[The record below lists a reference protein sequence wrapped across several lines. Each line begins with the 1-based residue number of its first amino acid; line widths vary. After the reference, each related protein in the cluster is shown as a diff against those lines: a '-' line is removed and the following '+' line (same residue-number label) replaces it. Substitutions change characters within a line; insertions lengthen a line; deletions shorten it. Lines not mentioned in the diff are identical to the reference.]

1 MTRQAVQAAADQ
13 ANREGRLHPSQRR
26 MVLDG
31 NFWTLVLVL
40 LVLVALAVLT
50 PIWFGISPA
59 MIRTTND
66 LNAYFGK
73 PLVSY
78 WSKNAPLFIMSLV
91 FLVGAVY
98 PGRAIGRRLADWR
111 GGKADVVT
119 GLTHDFGHVQHRPSG
134 VLPPMYLYEITER
147 IPFTYLVV
155 NGKSYRLDPDLRSR
169 VLGGRANGAVFTPR
183 SKILVNVVAA

>member
-1 MTRQAVQAAADQ
+1 MNQQAVQAAADQ
-13 ANREGRLHPSQRR
+13 ANREGKLHPSQRR

-59 MIRTTND
+59 MIQTTNN

-78 WSKNAPLFIMSLV
+78 WSKNASLYVMSLV
-91 FLVGAVY
+91 FLVIAVY
-98 PGRAIGRRLADWR
+98 PGRAIRRRLTDWR
-111 GGKADVVT
+111 GGKVDVVA
-119 GLTHDFGHVQHRPSG
+119 GLTQDFGHVQHRPSG

-147 IPFTYLVV
+147 IAFTYLVV
-155 NGKSYRLDPDLRSR
+155 NGKSYRLDPDLKSR
-169 VLGGRANGAVFTPR
+169 VLGGRVNGAVFVPR
-183 SKILVNVVAA
+183 SKILVNVIAA

>member
-1 MTRQAVQAAADQ
+1 MTQEAVQAAADQ
-13 ANREGRLHPSQRR
+13 ANREGKLHPSQRR
-26 MVLDG
+26 VVLDG

-59 MIRTTND
+59 MIQATNN

-78 WSKNAPLFIMSLV
+78 WSKNAPLYVMSLV
-91 FLVGAVY
+91 FLVIAVY

-111 GGKADVVT
+111 GGKVDVVT

-155 NGKSYRLDPDLRSR
+155 NGKSYRLDPDLKSR
-169 VLGGRANGAVFTPR
+169 VLGGRANGAVFVPR
-183 SKILVNVVAA
+183 SKILVNVIAA